1 MFTSRKKKLGMSVP
15 EFVSANKDLLIIVAD
30 PKTDSIYVAYNNK
43 IVAGNIKS
51 ADGKKLHVVRS
62 VLKDSLFQKNIDLFI
77 ASIVDTIKLPLR
89 KGNQFFMFLDGA
101 IFNIA
106 KSLAK
111 KNKIKSPF
119 VPESHS
125 DLSKN

>member
-1 MFTSRKKKLGMSVP
+1 MSVP

-51 ADGKKLHVVRS
+51 ADGKKLHLVRG
-62 VLKDSLFQKNIDLFI
+62 VLKDSLFRKNIDLFI